1 MFNLATY
8 PWVSFLCTLAE
19 YCSSVYTTSLCPLRA
34 ANISGV
40 DPFSSLQST
49 STWTDSVFDWMSSGG
64 AAGLSGLSGSV
75 EVSPMGSRLRRPM
88 LSSRRSFE
96 SKRLRRDLPL
106 RSCCGRVE
114 EKERRE
120 VEERGKKEKR
130 EKEGGKNEGIGSISK
145 SIILTKFVVGRG
157 VECW

>member
-1 MFNLATY
+1 MQYLLLGLVVVHSSVVEHWWLKSASFPGSFLKNGGRREPECSILATH

-19 YCSSVYTTSLCPLRA
+19 YWSSVYTMSLCPLRA

-49 STWTDSVFDWMSSGG
+49 STWTDSVFVWMSSGG
-64 AAGLSGLSGSV
+64 AVGLSGLSGSV

-96 SKRLRRDLPL
+96 SKRLRRDWPL
-106 RSCCGRVE
+106 RSCCSGVE
-114 EKERRE
+114 EKRE
-120 VEERGKKEKR
+120 
-130 EKEGGKNEGIGSISK
+130 
-145 SIILTKFVVGRG
+145 
-157 VECW
+157 